1 MAAFLFAL
9 IFLFPQ
15 VSLAADYSN
24 DSNSINI
31 NYTGSEPDVL
41 SGGSSGG
48 GDGSGSTGGAGE
60 TGGGGGGGGAT
71 GGNGAPLPDTQVT
84 VTVNATGGGDG
95 SSEDGSA
102 TSGSDILS
110 TLLGNQAVFFG
121 SGGGAGGGGDVS
133 LSAEDVRKALA
144 ARGVSKLTLSRFLS
158 ERFRT
163 KGDFALAAAS
173 SILDNPSLEKVV
185 LSARD
190 LSLTYKA
197 TGRLLGVFP
206 LAYPIRLEVHPYEK
220 TPEAR
225 IGVKFPWYRFFLQT
239 YVTKKQLQT
248 ELDAALSAAL
258 ADTEETDQAARAL
271 LAISTAIQERFDTV
285 EGTISER

>member
-48 GDGSGSTGGAGE
+48 GGGSGSTGGAGE
-60 TGGGGGGGGAT
+60 TGGGGGGGTT

-84 VTVNATGGGDG
+84 VTVSATGDG
-95 SSEDGSA
+95 SNGSNNA
-102 TSGSDILS
+102 GSGSTGSDILS

-121 SGGGAGGGGDVS
+121 SGGGTGGGGDVS

-173 SILDNPSLEKVV
+173 SILDNPSLEKVI

-248 ELDAALSAAL
+248 ELDAALSFAL
-258 ADTEETDQAARAL
+258 SDTEETDQAARAL